1 VIKSSSIQKNSI
13 SSLKQ
18 NIGDGKSILVRADAL
33 EVLEELTTC
42 SDLVRLVLIDPP
54 YNRRTKFHHYNDST
68 CSFKWLE
75 MLKLHCTKL
84 RDLLTID
91 GSLWM
96 HIDDAEMH
104 SARTMLDEL
113 FGRSNF
119 IATIVW
125 QKSVSRDNRTS
136 ISTTHEYI
144 LVYSKHKPSW
154 TKARHKLPATDE
166 QLNRYKNPDNDV
178 RGPWT
183 SGDLTAKAGPGR
195 RATQFYDITLPSGRV
210 VSPSKGT
217 SWRYT
222 RERLDELISDN
233 RIDFGSGDKV
243 PRLKRFLSEVEPG
256 LVPDTWWSGEEVG
269 TADSA
274 KRYLKSL
281 FPNLV
286 PFETPKP
293 EQLAARIIHIA
304 SNPGDLVLDIY
315 AGSGT
320 TAAVS
325 QKMKRRWLTVEKEVR
340 TFEEFT
346 LPRIES
352 IIEAKADSEITK
364 DEKDL
369 VSGEVIVLESKY

>member
-1 VIKSSSIQKNSI
+1 VKNLLPVEKRSI
-13 SSLKQ
+13 SSLKS
-18 NIGDGKSILVRADAL
+18 NIEDRKSVLVRADAL
-33 EVLEELTTC
+33 EVLEELTDC

-84 RDLLTID
+84 RNLLTID

-104 SARTMLDEL
+104 TSRVMLDEL
-113 FGRSNF
+113 FGKNNF

-125 QKSVSRDNRTS
+125 QKSVSRDNRTP

-144 LVYSKHKPSW
+144 LVYAKNKPDW

-166 QLNRYKNPDNDV
+166 QLNRYKNPDSDI

-183 SGDLTAKAGPGR
+183 SGDMTAKAGPGR
-195 RATQFYDITLPSGRV
+195 RSSQFYDLELPSGRIV
-210 VSPSKGT
+210 TPSKGT
-217 SWRYT
+217 CWRYT
-222 RERLDELISDN
+222 RERLEELVSDN
-233 RIDFGSGDKV
+233 RIDFGSGNKM

-256 LVPDTWWSGEEVG
+256 LVPDTWWSGEDVG

-281 FPNLV
+281 FPDII

-293 EQLAARIIHIA
+293 EKLAARIIHIA
-304 SNPGDLVLDIY
+304 TNPGDLVLDVY
-315 AGSGT
+315 GGSGT

-325 QKMKRRWLTVEKEVR
+325 HKMNRRWLTVEKESR
-340 TFEEFT
+340 TFNEFT
-346 LPRIES
+346 LPRIQSVVETLKNDNRS
-352 IIEAKADSEITK
+352 DINEFT
-364 DEKDL
+364 
-369 VSGEVIVLESKY
+369 VLESEY